1 MRRCLLIFTA
11 FLTVPVT
18 PALAAQAVSLG
29 ARAGTLGIGPDV
41 SVSRDGR
48 FLIRAGASLLGL
60 DANLTPLSGLADNL
74 TARFKLPKAFY
85 TVGIAVEHGML
96 RVGAGVLYK
105 HRDPRIVFALGDGAS
120 IDIGQGRYTVLEI
133 SELTATLR
141 SDAWAPYVLAGL
153 GKHNARGLDVFLDVG
168 VAFLSG
174 EELVL
179 AAAGESDVL
188 RSRLFRNNLDVE
200 RLRFRRELG
209 SLLTQWPILNFGIR
223 YGFGG

>member
-1 MRRCLLIFTA
+1 MRWCLLVFTA
-11 FLTVPVT
+11 LLTVPVT
-18 PALAAQAVSLG
+18 PALAAQTVSLG
-29 ARAGTLGIGPDV
+29 ALAGTLGIGPDV

-48 FLIRAGASLLGL
+48 FLIRGSASLLAL
-60 DANLTPLSGLADNL
+60 DADLTPLSGLGDNL

-85 TVGIAVEHGML
+85 TVGVALEHGMF

-105 HRDPRIVFALGDGAS
+105 HKDPRIVLALEDGAS
-120 IDIGQGRYTVLEI
+120 VDIGQARYTVLEI
-133 SELTATLR
+133 SGLTATLR

-153 GKHNARGLDVFLDVG
+153 GKHNARGLDIFLDVG

-179 AAAGESDVL
+179 AATGESDLL
-188 RSRLFRNNLDVE
+188 RSRLFRNNLEVE

-209 SLLTQWPILNFGIR
+209 SLLTRWPILNFGIR
-223 YGFGG
+223 YGFGS